1 MAHNVTQSIL
11 NKARADKFILVLS
24 TPNAL
29 KDKADKTD
37 RRVNRKSVSK
47 VIPDTMQFSVYGTV
61 VPNVTVPAQEQ
72 HFSGQ
77 TLKVS
82 SHDRPAYG
90 DVEVNFTIDNEY
102 NNYWYIWRWLDV
114 MNDSETSVYDRH
126 NDNPPTH
133 QVDGEPIPSPDLLM
147 DYQTDVSIFGLDDFN
162 KKQVEFK
169 YTKAFPTELGN
180 ISFSH
185 RETGELE
192 STFTFSFSQL
202 IVNLL

>member
-133 QVDGEPIPSPDLLM
+133 QVDGGPIPSPDLLM